1 MTIQSLCVFCAS
13 SRRVHPEFLA
23 AARRLGELCAE
34 AGVRV
39 VYGGGKVGLMGE
51 LAAGAL
57 SAGGE
62 VVGVIPRFMVEVEWG
77 HEEVSELVVTA
88 DMHERIQVMG
98 QRADAFAALP
108 GGCGTFEEL
117 FQAMTAKRL
126 ELHRKPICVVDVR
139 GYFEP
144 LLSMLDRTVEEGF
157 MDQRHRGLWCVAKS
171 AEDTLDAIERA
182 PAWQTGSLG
191 WAVP

>member
-1 MTIQSLCVFCAS
+1 MSIQSLCVFCAS
-13 SRRVHPEFLA
+13 SRRVHPEYLS

-34 AGVRV
+34 EGVRV
-39 VYGGGKVGLMGE
+39 IYGGGKVGLMGE

-57 SAGGE
+57 AKGGE
-62 VVGVIPRFMVEVEWG
+62 VVGVIPEFMVEIEWG
-77 HEEVSELVVTA
+77 NHDVSELVVTR
-88 DMHERIQVMG
+88 DMHERIQIMG

-126 ELHRKPICVVDVR
+126 ELHAKPICLVDVR
-139 GYFEP
+139 EYFEP
-144 LLSMLDRTVEEGF
+144 CLALLNRAVDEGF
-157 MDQRHRGLWCVAKS
+157 MDERHRAMWCVAPTV
-171 AEDTLDAIERA
+171 EQTLEVLRSA
-182 PAWQTGSLG
+182 PAWESGARG